1 MFPLGCRYIL
11 TRFCVVYKSILWWN
25 CNKIMFL
32 TVFEQFLVNFGLREG
47 YMAPRGTPYLVE
59 GLKKPQKWTALV
71 AYVILDT
78 KIFIQLQ
85 KLRKLWIKI
94 KRRMKLW
101 LLNHAFLK
109 FFPLNRTRWGSYRHP
124 LHALS
129 SSKEGPWTLLSIA
142 LLGARIGHRL
152 VHYPIAKICQKI
164 ACPHRNRSGN

>member
-1 MFPLGCRYIL
+1 MG
-11 TRFCVVYKSILWWN
+11 
-25 CNKIMFL
+25 FL
-32 TVFEQFLVNFGLREG
+32 TLCKK
-47 YMAPRGTPYLVE
+47 
-59 GLKKPQKWTALV
+59 GLKTPKNVRPPAEAVDPHRDDFALQAHPILSSPPPRPTRWGGGDHDAGELQNRQKWTALV
-71 AYVILDT
+71 PYIILDT

-85 KLRKLWIKI
+85 KSRKLWIKI

-152 VHYPIAKICQKI
+152 AHYPIAQRCQKI
-164 ACPHRNRSGN
+164 ACPHGYRLPK